1 MHDTTFSEG
10 KNAVLYKSGLTLHGK
25 IPCGI
30 YVTLHATV
38 NFTYLFMVYM
48 FNNLKQLMELN
59 FFWRIIKKN
68 YTKRKQDSD
77 NLSEVFSSCNF
88 WPVDISLI
96 TKHSKSYSNMIW
108 FLPFINKVSG
118 ITLHS
123 WLNCAADFKFRIL
136 CYVSVLNFAF
146 CVIDMLWHIFSIP
159 VFCCFKLLVFSITPL
174 WNFAIIDFTTCLAF
188 RDF

>member
-1 MHDTTFSEG
+1 MQLKTLLRLYCLDRVQSLLHRKIIYIELLNMHDTTFSEG

-59 FFWRIIKKN
+59 FFWRIVKKN
-68 YTKRKQDSD
+68 YTNRKQDSD

-88 WPVDISLI
+88 
-96 TKHSKSYSNMIW
+96 
-108 FLPFINKVSG
+108 
-118 ITLHS
+118 
-123 WLNCAADFKFRIL
+123 
-136 CYVSVLNFAF
+136 
-146 CVIDMLWHIFSIP
+146 
-159 VFCCFKLLVFSITPL
+159 
-174 WNFAIIDFTTCLAF
+174 
-188 RDF
+188 